1 VGREPARLV
10 TVALTVV
17 RISPSH
23 SAFGTVAVL
32 FDDYRAHYG
41 WPPSP
46 QLTHDWLHAQ
56 VTQQAMMITAALR
69 AGRACGFIAA
79 SVMPAS
85 LALGTAWSVRD
96 LYVAPPHRRMGIAR
110 VLLRQVIDDARQA
123 GAHRVSLQTET
134 GNTAALTL
142 YTAAG
147 FRPVTG
153 LELLSVDL
161 ARQNPRGTL

>member
-1 VGREPARLV
+1 M
-10 TVALTVV
+10 

-23 SAFGTVAVL
+23 SAFGAVAGL

-56 VTQQAMMITAALR
+56 VARQAMMITAALR
-69 AGRACGFIAA
+69 SGRACGFIAV

-85 LALGTAWSVRD
+85 LALGTAWSIRD
-96 LYVAPPHRRMGIAR
+96 LYVAPAHRRMGIAG
-110 VLLRQVIDDARQA
+110 VLVRHVMDDAREA
-123 GAHRVSLQTET
+123 GAQRVSLQTET

-142 YTAAG
+142 YAAAG

-161 ARQNPRGTL
+161 ARDRQEPRGTR